1 MLHVLR
7 ATKET
12 CHWGYFDAA
21 LAPAVLA
28 QKSIQPWNCF
38 ANEDRDQRYSAMN
51 QSAALL
57 RRGFAAWGSERA
69 CLRATQWRT
78 ATTTRHR
85 DGGTGSVAGNSS
97 GCATLVAMVQA
108 ADLWEGNNGACRGW
122 LYGPRLRAILAE
134 REMCA
139 ASVVVLKVCR

>member
-1 MLHVLR
+1 MTL
-7 ATKET
+7 
-12 CHWGYFDAA
+12 
-21 LAPAVLA
+21 VLA
-28 QKSIQPWNCF
+28 QKSVQPRNRF
-38 ANEDRDQRYSAMN
+38 AKEDRDQRYSAID

-57 RRGFAAWGSERA
+57 RRGLAAWAPERA

-78 ATTTRHR
+78 ATTPRHR
-85 DGGTGSVAGNSS
+85 GTGLVAGNSS

-139 ASVVVLKVCR
+139 ASMVVLKVCR